1 MWFNKVVKYVKIIL
15 SLLEKK
21 LIYFIVWVSVDISR
35 VSYLYL
41 VLVGIV
47 LIKMWWDFIEILV
60 ILYYNLKIRF
70 D

>member
-1 MWFNKVVKYVKIIL
+1 MVVGFNKVVKYVKIIL

-47 LIKMWWDFIEILV
+47 LIKMW
-60 ILYYNLKIRF
+60 
-70 D
+70 